1 MRFDWWTFALQTVNV
16 LILLWILSRF
26 LFRPAAD
33 IIKARQ
39 AEAGKLLSD
48 AAAARE
54 SAEAERRKAAAFEQE
69 LSARRAE
76 ALHTAEQDASARG
89 QALIDAAR
97 KEAEQ
102 LRQAARVAI
111 AQAREAEAEAADD
124 RASRLAV
131 DIAAKL
137 IDRMPESARVA
148 GFIEGLVEAVAALP
162 LETRVELAAEGA
174 PIPVTAPRALAE
186 IEIGEL
192 EAGLRRALGRV
203 VRVQG
208 RIDAG
213 LIAGLEIETAHARV
227 RNSLRADLEAIQNKL
242 LTRDG

>member
-16 LILLWILSRF
+16 LILFWILSRF

-54 SAEAERRKAAAFEQE
+54 SAEAERRKAAAFEKE

-76 ALHTAEQDASARG
+76 ALHAAEQDASARKD
-89 QALIDAAR
+89 ALVDAAR

-102 LRQAARVAI
+102 LRQAAQVAI

-162 LETRVELAAEGA
+162 LETRAELAAEGA

-186 IEIGEL
+186 SEIDEL
-192 EAGLRRALGRV
+192 EAALGRALSRPV
-203 VRVQG
+203 KVEVQ
-208 RIDAG
+208 IEAD
-213 LIAGLEIETAHARV
+213 LIAGLEIETAHACV
-227 RNSLRADLEAIQNKL
+227 RNSLRADIESIRQTLMA
-242 LTRDG
+242 RDG